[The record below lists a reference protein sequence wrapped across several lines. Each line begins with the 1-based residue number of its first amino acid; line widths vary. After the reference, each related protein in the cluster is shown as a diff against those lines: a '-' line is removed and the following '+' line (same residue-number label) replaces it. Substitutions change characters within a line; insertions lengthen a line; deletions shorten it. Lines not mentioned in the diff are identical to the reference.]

1 MSFAVIHMQKIKTGG
16 IRGIQNHNERLK
28 ESKTNPDIDPTKT
41 HLNKD
46 LKGEDDR
53 TYYNRVKDRIK
64 ELDLPKAVRKDAVTM
79 CGFVCTSDKAFF
91 DKLPQS
97 EQDRFFKE
105 SHDFLKDRYG
115 EKNVVASKVH
125 YDEKTP
131 HLHCY
136 IVPVTEDGRLSAKNI
151 FTRSELQKLQTEYH
165 KHMNDKGFELD
176 RGLSSDGKRK
186 HLDTQEF
193 KIETKKQEI
202 EKLENKNIEKFKSIE
217 YVAQTLSKSEEHIK
231 GILNRL
237 EGIQAKPQRFSRNLT
252 ISEEDYSILVSVARK
267 GEGKLLENM
276 QLKAHNS
283 SLEEKLDKLNSDYNK
298 TSKDNSKLFREN
310 MDLKRDNIRLK
321 KSFNRVEKA
330 ISNLEITDKVN
341 HEIKVMVNREK
352 SRGIE
357 R

>member
-1 MSFAVIHMQKIKTGG
+1 MSYAVIHMQKIKTGG

-28 ESKTNPDIDPTKT
+28 ESKTNPDIDTTKT

-46 LKGEDDR
+46 LHGDDNR

-64 ELDLPKAVRKDAVTM
+64 ELNLPKAVRKDAVTM

-97 EQDRFFKE
+97 EKDRFFKE

-131 HLHCY
+131 HMHCY
-136 IVPVTEDGRLSAKNI
+136 IIPVTKDNRLSAKNI

-165 KHMNDKGFELD
+165 KHMNDKGFDLE

-193 KIETKKQEI
+193 KLQTKKEDI
-202 EKLENKNIEKFKSIE
+202 IKATE
-217 YVAQTLSKSEEHIK
+217 TLSKASENTK
-231 GILNRL
+231 G
-237 EGIQAKPQRFSRNLT
+237 
-252 ISEEDYSILVSVARK
+252 V
-267 GEGKLLENM
+267 
-276 QLKAHNS
+276 
-283 SLEEKLDKLNSDYNK
+283 LDKLNKVEAKRIPLVGYGVSTEDYSTLTTLAKKGHSKVLENTQLKAKVGALQEESDKMESKYKRISKENTKLAKENISLKRENTKLIKANTRLEKDYNLIINAVMNLK
-298 TSKDNSKLFREN
+298 LSHEVIKEMNS
-310 MDLKRDNIRLK
+310 I
-321 KSFNRVEKA
+321 
-330 ISNLEITDKVN
+330 
-341 HEIKVMVNREK
+341 EK
-352 SRGIE
+352 SEVKNKSHDYNME